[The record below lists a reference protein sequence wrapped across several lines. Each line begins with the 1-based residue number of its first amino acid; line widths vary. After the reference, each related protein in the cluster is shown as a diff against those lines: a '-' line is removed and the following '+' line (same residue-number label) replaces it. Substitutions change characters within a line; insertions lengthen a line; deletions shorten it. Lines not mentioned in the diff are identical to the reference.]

1 MVSRPRHGLSL
12 CAGGG
17 GLDLGLTLAEPGY
30 HTRAFVEWE
39 DWPRAVLIAAQR
51 EGYFAPAPIW
61 TDLRSFDA
69 RPFRGAFDAVLA
81 GYPWAR
87 ASLETLT
94 SFAIGGAWGTDPSQS
109 DRDSVEVRCIRGTEL
124 KNWDRDFGKTA
135 AARCI
140 SPNSLER
147 RSLKPGDLI
156 VEISGGGP
164 DQPVGRSV
172 MITERVV
179 EAHFPTP
186 VICTNFFRRIELA
199 DATVAPF
206 IDRFLQYDY
215 ACGGTIDIQSGSN
228 NLRNLNFSAFLD
240 KLIPIPPVPEQ
251 RRIVHKLENL
261 SARSRKARA
270 ELDAIPPLV
279 ERYKLNFPRSVFRGE
294 QTASFRHGNDLEP
307 ASLLLKRTAAPEQGR
322 GGRKATDEIIPG
334 KGGISVNDP
343 GTELP
348 EGWAWVPLLRLARQE
363 TGHTPSRTHPEWWG
377 GDVCWVSIPDANKH
391 HGQVI
396 HDTIQKTNEAGL
408 ANSSARLLP
417 EGTVVLSRTASVGY
431 VTILGREMATSQ
443 DFATWTCS
451 AALEP
456 KYLMY
461 ALMSEGNDI
470 RDFGEGSTH
479 TTIYFPEI
487 RAFNIKLAPLEE
499 QREIVRRIE
508 KAFGMV
514 ERITVE
520 AERARKLV
528 DRLDQRI
535 FAKAFAG
542 ELVPQNPND
551 EPASALLE
559 RIRDAHANAPKK
571 TRQKRTEVYAM
582 KETPRDRLIAD
593 SSSWPENGLP
603 FEDVAKRVLMPHDD
617 LRDALFELLGGTTPV
632 LEQVFDK
639 TDERMRLKRATS

>member
-1 MVSRPRHGLSL
+1 M
-12 CAGGG
+12 
-17 GLDLGLTLAEPGY
+17 
-30 HTRAFVEWE
+30 
-39 DWPRAVLIAAQR
+39 
-51 EGYFAPAPIW
+51 
-61 TDLRSFDA
+61 TDL
-69 RPFRGAFDAVLA
+69 PRGWAETTLGEVVYFQYGKSLASDKRVGGSVSVYGSNGIVGSHNAAITAGPTLVIGRKGSIGEVHFSEVGCFPIDTTYFVDKFDAVDPKFAFALLR
-81 GYPWAR
+81 GLPLKEMNR
-87 ASLETLT
+87 AS
-94 SFAIGGAWGTDPSQS
+94 AIPGLN
-109 DRDSVEVRCIRGTEL
+109 RDE
-124 KNWDRDFGKTA
+124 A
-135 AARCI
+135 H
-140 SPNSLER
+140 SLNIVLPPLSEQKR
-147 RSLKPGDLI
+147 ISLKL
-156 VEISGGGP
+156 
-164 DQPVGRSV
+164 
-172 MITERVV
+172 
-179 EAHFPTP
+179 
-186 VICTNFFRRIELA
+186 
-199 DATVAPF
+199 DA
-206 IDRFLQYDY
+206 
-215 ACGGTIDIQSGSN
+215 
-228 NLRNLNFSAFLD
+228 LN
-240 KLIPIPPVPEQ
+240 
-251 RRIVHKLENL
+251 
-261 SARSRKARA
+261 ARSGNARA
-270 ELDAIPPLV
+270 ELVMIPSLV
-279 ERYKLNFPRSVFRGE
+279 EQYKLNFLRSVFRGE
-294 QTASFRHGNDLEP
+294 QTVSFRDENDLDP
-307 ASLLLKRTAAPEQGR
+307 VSVLLQKTKAPEQGR
-322 GGRKATDEIIPG
+322 GGRKATDEVIPG

-348 EGWAWVPLLRLARQE
+348 EGWAWVPLLRVARQE
-363 TGHTPSRTHPEWWG
+363 TGHTPSRSHPEWWG
-377 GDVCWVSIPDANKH
+377 GDVCWISIPDANKH

-456 KYLMY
+456 KYLMF
-461 ALMSEGNDI
+461 ALMSEGDDI

-508 KAFGMV
+508 RAFGMV
-514 ERITVE
+514 ERGAAE
-520 AERARKLV
+520 ADKARKLV
-528 DRLDQRI
+528 DRLDRRI
-535 FAKAFAG
+535 SAKAFAG

-582 KETPRDRLIAD
+582 KETPRDCLIAD

>member
-1 MVSRPRHGLSL
+1 MTGGRWPVPDTWEWVRSE
-12 CAGGG
+12 AIADIVGGG
-17 GLDLGLTLAEPGY
+17 T
-30 HTRAFVEWE
+30 
-39 DWPRAVLIAAQR
+39 PRVDD
-51 EGYFAPAPIW
+51 EG
-61 TDLRSFDA
+61 
-69 RPFRGAFDAVLA
+69 
-81 GYPWAR
+81 
-87 ASLETLT
+87 
-94 SFAIGGAWGTDPSQS
+94 
-109 DRDSVEVRCIRGTEL
+109 
-124 KNWDRDFGKTA
+124 
-135 AARCI
+135 
-140 SPNSLER
+140 
-147 RSLKPGDLI
+147 
-156 VEISGGGP
+156 
-164 DQPVGRSV
+164 
-172 MITERVV
+172 
-179 EAHFPTP
+179 
-186 VICTNFFRRIELA
+186 
-199 DATVAPF
+199 
-206 IDRFLQYDY
+206 
-215 ACGGTIDIQSGSN
+215 
-228 NLRNLNFSAFLD
+228 NFSADGIPWITPADLTGYKSVYIGRGRRDLSDKGIRGSGATLLPPGTVLFSSRAPVGYCAIAANEISTNQGFKSLVLKGGISPEFARYYLLSAKEYAESLASGTTFLELSA
-240 KLIPIPPVPEQ
+240 KRMSELEIPIPPLQEQ
-251 RRIVHKLENL
+251 PRIVRKLDTL
-261 SARSRKARA
+261 SARTSNARTDL
-270 ELDAIPPLV
+270 EVIPALV
-279 ERYKLNFPRSVFRGE
+279 ERYKLNFLRSVFRGE
-294 QTASFRHGNDLEP
+294 QTASFRDENDLEP
-307 ASLLLKRTAAPEQGR
+307 VSVLLKKTKAPEQGR
-322 GGRKATDEIIPG
+322 GGRKATDEVIPG

-348 EGWAWVPLLRLARQE
+348 EGWAWVPLLRVARQE
-363 TGHTPSRTHPEWWG
+363 TGHTPSRSHPEWWG
-377 GDVCWVSIPDANKH
+377 GDVCWISIPDANKH

-461 ALMSEGNDI
+461 ALMSEGEDI

-487 RAFNIKLAPLEE
+487 RAFHIKLAPLLE

-508 KAFGMV
+508 RAFGMV
-514 ERITVE
+514 ERVAAE
-520 AERARKLV
+520 ADKARKLV
-528 DRLDQRI
+528 DRLDRRI

-551 EPASALLE
+551 EPASALIE

-603 FEDVAKRVLMPHDD
+603 FEDIAKRVLMPHDD